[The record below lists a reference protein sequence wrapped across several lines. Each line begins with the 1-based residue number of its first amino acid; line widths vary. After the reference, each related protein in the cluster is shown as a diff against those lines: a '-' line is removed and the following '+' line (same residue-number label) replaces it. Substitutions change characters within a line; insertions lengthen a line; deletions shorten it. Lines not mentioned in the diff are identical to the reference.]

1 MLKLQQ
7 VGGIG
12 GDSTYKYRVQL
23 PIPVTVA
30 EFIQKAL
37 DGPGKFGEISIKDY
51 KNPGRG
57 PKCTYEN
64 GDYLSEIPEDMLKK
78 RVWAATAHGSYGR
91 LDYELEL
98 SEWRATTA
106 KQEGK

>member
-1 MLKLQQ
+1 MLDLQMI
-7 VGGIG
+7 GEAG

-23 PIPVTVA
+23 SEPITVA
-30 EFIQKAL
+30 KFIQKAI
-37 DGPGKFGEISIKDY
+37 DGPGKFGTIRIKDY

-64 GDYLSEIPEDMLKK
+64 GDYISEIPEDMLQK
-78 RVWAATAHGSYGR
+78 RVWAATAHGSYGH

-98 SEWRATTA
+98 SKWRATTE
-106 KQEGK
+106 KQEGQ